1 MLNLATQADSGATAY
16 AVIAVVA
23 RNAETLAAEY
33 QLYDTVNGN
42 FVSTGFTGD
51 AGTSGFNVDNCVYYF
66 TEAMGAS
73 GTYYLQANPAING
86 TYDAVAYQM
95 VGAAPNLN
103 VDRAIGHAEIYYE
116 YAEDDG
122 TIEGGG
128 VDRRPVATTISTSQ
142 QLIDLLAAGALT
154 PLQQRQLSSIY
165 NRVLRDNTSS
175 GL

>member
-16 AVIAVVA
+16 AVIATVA
-23 RNAETLAAEY
+23 RNESTLATEY
-33 QLYDTVNGN
+33 QLYNTVTAQ

-51 AGTSGFNVDNCVYYF
+51 AGASAFDANNCVYYF
-66 TEAMGAS
+66 TEAAGAS
-73 GTYYLQANPAING
+73 GTFYLQANPNING

-95 VGAAPNLN
+95 VGASPNLN

-116 YAEDDG
+116 YVEDDG
-122 TIEGGG
+122 TVMGGG

-154 PLQQRQLSSIY
+154 PLQQRQLNSIY

>member
-16 AVIAVVA
+16 AVIATVA
-23 RNAETLAAEY
+23 RNESTLATEY
-33 QLYDTVNGN
+33 RLYDTTLEQ

-51 AGTSGFNVDNCVYYF
+51 DGASAFDASNCVYYF
-66 TEAMGAS
+66 TEAAGAS
-73 GTYYLQANPAING
+73 GTFYLQANPNVNG

-95 VGAAPNLN
+95 VGGSVNLN
-103 VDRAIGHAEIYYE
+103 VDRLIGHAEIYYQ

-122 TIEGGG
+122 TETGGG
-128 VDRRPVATTISTSQ
+128 TERKSVETTISTTDAIVE
-142 QLIDLLAAGALT
+142 LIRSGTLT